1 MYYMATPTR
10 LNARV
15 EAPKTDDL
23 RDLSSDLEKY
33 KVVHIFP
40 M

>member
-1 MYYMATPTR
+1 MATPPRVNT
-10 LNARV
+10 RV
-15 EAPKTDDL
+15 EAPETDDL
-23 RDLSSDLEKY
+23 RDFSSDLEKY